1 MKANKPLKEAI
12 FRAPETTDE
21 NKQPQQEQLYHMG
34 TDPKNVK
41 TTKQPS
47 QDLINESHRNRME
60 TFQQLREMDQ
70 DVVGKIKDKKK

>member
-34 TDPKNVK
+34 TDPKNAK
-41 TTKQPS
+41 TTQQPS

-70 DVVGKIKDKKK
+70 DVASKIKDKKK